1 MYKIHTYGTYDSTSL
16 DDLARELQD
25 EERERVYGDLAQ
37 HDIYTICTEDENDE
51 NR

>member
-1 MYKIHTYGTYDSTSL
+1 MYNIRIYGTYDSTSL

-25 EERERVYGDLAQ
+25 EERERIYHDLAQ
-37 HDIYTICTEDENDE
+37 HDTYTIYEEDENDE